1 VIKTP
6 SLLIFIGVLMK
17 GQLSAEMLILIVVIL
32 AVVAIVANQLI
43 GTAQKTSA
51 SIGTQSTAI
60 LDKTNEAVKAKPGDF
75 CVKSDDCT
83 SGRCSDNVCN

>member
-1 VIKTP
+1 
-6 SLLIFIGVLMK
+6 MK

-32 AVVAIVANQLI
+32 AVVAIIANQLI

-60 LDKTNEAVKAKPGDF
+60 LERTNEAVKATPGDF
-75 CVKSDDCT
+75 CVKSEDCK
-83 SGRCSDNVCN
+83 SGRCNDNVCD